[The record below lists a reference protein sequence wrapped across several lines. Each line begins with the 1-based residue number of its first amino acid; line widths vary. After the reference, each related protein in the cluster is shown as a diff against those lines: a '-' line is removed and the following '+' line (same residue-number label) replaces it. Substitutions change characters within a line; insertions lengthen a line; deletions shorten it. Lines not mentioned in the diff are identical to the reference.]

1 TVQARWPRLTVDEDH
16 VVPFAVP
23 VPLRRVA
30 QIRHVQHAS
39 HVVATASG
47 LQDGEVPV
55 SGEVRAPEEVVRV
68 RLAAFGDAVGGQL
81 PVPTRVEAAQ
91 TLLEFVEGVVVDV
104 VVQPQHLR
112 IAFTGDLE
120 SRTGGEGHV

>member
-1 TVQARWPRLTVDEDH
+1 SSTAPCGADSSRSARIPR
-16 VVPFAVP
+16 
-23 VPLRRVA
+23 
-30 QIRHVQHAS
+30 S
-39 HVVATASG
+39 GTASG

-120 SRTGGEGHV
+120 SRTGGEGHVEEGVEGLAV